1 MTLLWIAVSYLILHL
16 ALTMALEPH
25 QRPLRLRNALH
36 AADRLVS
43 LRRDCDIFRRHRL
56 WVTLQDEHE
65 KVVALGMETEYALHR
80 FREIGHAPTS

>member
-1 MTLLWIAVSYLILHL
+1 M

-25 QRPLRLRNALH
+25 QRPLRLGNALH

-43 LRRDCDIFRRHRL
+43 LRCDLDVFRRHRL

-65 KVVALGMETEYALHR
+65 KFVVRGMETEYALHR
-80 FREIGHAPTS
+80 FREIGHAPLS